1 MKVYDFVIIGGG
13 SAGLTAAAYAVQF
26 GARTLIIE
34 KRKIGGDCTWYGCI
48 PSKTL
53 LKIASVAQE
62 IRTADRYGLEVQNPR
77 VNLSKVME
85 EVQKTILSVY
95 EEESPEKLKADGIDV
110 LIGPAKFLDSHRLIV
125 QEEEIHARK
134 ILIATGAGPL
144 IPDIPGTNNI
154 QYQTYE
160 TIWQLKSLPEHLV
173 VLGGG
178 SVGCELAQAF
188 RRLGSDVT
196 LIEQGDRL
204 LPREDKQSS
213 VTLKEVFVE
222 EGIQMRFSTSPNSFR
237 KDEDGIHIN
246 LGNEELICDEL
257 LVAVGRTPNVT
268 ELSLDKAGIKFGKM
282 GVEVDNFLRT
292 TQKHIFAAGDC
303 IGDYQFTHYAGWQA
317 AMATRNALLPGN
329 SPGKSSFVPGTIF
342 TDPEIAQMG
351 LSEDQAREKY
361 GQNCLIF
368 ERPMA
373 NVDRARTE
381 YNTRGFIKLIHHHN
395 GTILG
400 VTIVAAR
407 AGEMINEWSL
417 AMQNKIK
424 ISDISN
430 SIHVYPTF
438 SMLNMQASADIR
450 MNQLLNSSLG
460 KFLKGNVKNKN

>member
-144 IPDIPGTNNI
+144 IPDIPGINNI

-213 VTLKEVFVE
+213 VTLKEVFAE

-381 YNTRGFIKLIHHHN
+381 YNTRGFIKLIHHRN